1 MLTIRFP
8 GWFTLALLMC
18 FPFAAVPAQTKYQS
32 ADEAWRVGVAFYNSR
47 NYAASREP
55 FEAALKMAPDD
66 AFRLKVYEALLES
79 YRLLPDEDKYVEAS
93 HQIIENSNQA
103 AKQSIV
109 RRSLLSFMYQ
119 RGKIDELAD
128 RYEKILKN
136 DANNRTALFILS
148 ELYSRVQ
155 ENPQRAIELTQRL
168 SKLNNIEGQPLDVN
182 ASANMARQYVQAK
195 QYEKAAKLYEKI
207 APLDEKL
214 AAWHWKE
221 AATAWLQAGN
231 KTQALDA
238 ARKSNESQPEQRSD
252 VLAHFWH
259 KGLADVFLSAG
270 EPKLAIPHYE
280 KAIEKTNIQGYIDA
294 SRNKLEEARAKA
306 AE

>member
-1 MLTIRFP
+1 
-8 GWFTLALLMC
+8 
-18 FPFAAVPAQTKYQS
+18 
-32 ADEAWRVGVAFYNSR
+32 
-47 NYAASREP
+47 
-55 FEAALKMAPDD
+55 
-66 AFRLKVYEALLES
+66 
-79 YRLLPDEDKYVEAS
+79 
-93 HQIIENSNQA
+93 
-103 AKQSIV
+103 
-109 RRSLLSFMYQ
+109 
-119 RGKIDELAD
+119 
-128 RYEKILKN
+128 
-136 DANNRTALFILS
+136 
-148 ELYSRVQ
+148 
-155 ENPQRAIELTQRL
+155 L
-168 SKLNNIEGQPLDVN
+168 SKLNNVEGQPLDVN